1 MAKGGERVVFWI
13 GVFKLAKA
21 TLLTALGVIGVIGM
35 KLRLAHLVGKA
46 IGWVGAFPGR
56 HLLSRAL
63 GRLMALDPHA
73 TRLLGILCLGYASVF
88 LVEGIG
94 LLRGKRWAEWLT
106 VFVTASFVPIEI
118 YELVGHFRP
127 GGVAAL
133 LLNVG
138 IVIYLVLRRLRERR
152 RPLGRDLFG
161 GGMATV

>member
-21 TLLTALGVIGVIGM
+21 TVLTVLGVIGVLGM
-35 KLRLAHLVGKA
+35 KLRLAHLVGRA

-56 HLLSRAL
+56 HVLSRAL
-63 GRLMALDPHA
+63 GRLIALDHHA
-73 TRLLGILCLGYASVF
+73 TRVLGILCLGYASVF

-118 YELVGHFRP
+118 YELVAHFRP
-127 GGVAAL
+127 GGVAAV

-138 IVIYLVLRRLRERR
+138 IVVYLVLRRLRESR